1 MKIKN
6 RIILIIGGSSGIG
19 LELTRELIR
28 LGNTVIITGR
38 DNEKLLSI
46 KNTLPA
52 INICR
57 CDITSNEDIE
67 KMYNVVIKDFPNVDI
82 IINSA
87 GIMKVIN
94 FEKEDYQNICDE
106 IDTNLNGMIK
116 VNQRFISH
124 LIQHENA
131 GIVNISSG
139 LAFIPFETTPIYST
153 SKAGVHM
160 YSKVLRK
167 QLRKTGIKVFE
178 VAPPKTS
185 QSMIDKINSS
195 NNNKKKFVEME
206 VSVLVKKIIVG
217 IEKDRFEINPGF
229 SRGLRFV
236 GRIIS

>member
-6 RIILIIGGSSGIG
+6 RTILIIGGSSGIG
-19 LELTRELIR
+19 LELARELIR
-28 LGNTVIITGR
+28 LDNTVIITGR

-46 KNTLPA
+46 KNTLPV
-52 INICR
+52 INICK
-57 CDITSNEDIE
+57 CDITNNEDIE

-106 IDTNLNGMIK
+106 IDTNLSGMIK

-195 NNNKKKFVEME
+195 NDDKKKFVEME
-206 VSVLVKKIIVG
+206 VSVLVQKIIAG
-217 IEKDRFEINPGF
+217 IEKERFEIKPSF
-229 SRGLRFV
+229 SKGLRFV